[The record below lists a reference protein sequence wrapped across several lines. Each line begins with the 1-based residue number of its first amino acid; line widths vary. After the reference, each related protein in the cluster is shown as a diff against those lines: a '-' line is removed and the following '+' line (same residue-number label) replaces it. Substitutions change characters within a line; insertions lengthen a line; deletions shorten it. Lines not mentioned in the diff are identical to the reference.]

1 MKKVLDKIKVAW
13 AIVRGDEEGIAKLV
27 LQWINSLLAKLP
39 GERTAGVADA
49 VAGVAEAVGRIAA
62 LITRHAVSRAI
73 AATSAAVRTVAE
85 SIRDRELTAEEGSAI
100 DLAIRDAVAAWK
112 DC

>member
-39 GERTAGVADA
+39 GEKTAGIADA

-62 LITRHAVSRAI
+62 LVARPAVSRAI

-85 SIRDRELTAEEGSAI
+85 AIRDRVLTAEEGSSI

>member
-1 MKKVLDKIKVAW
+1 MKKVLDKIKGAW
-13 AIVRGDEEGIAKLV
+13 AILTGNEEGIAKLI
-27 LQWINSLLAKLP
+27 LQWINSLLAKMP
-39 GERTAGVADA
+39 DERTAGVADA

-100 DLAIRDAVAAWK
+100 DMAIRDAVAAWK

>member
-1 MKKVLDKIKVAW
+1 MKKLLDKFKIAW

-27 LQWINSLLAKLP
+27 LEWINSLLAKLP
-39 GERTAGVADA
+39 DEKTASVADA

-62 LITRHAVSRAI
+62 LIAKPAVSRAI
-73 AATSAAVRTVAE
+73 GATAAAVRTVAE
-85 SIRDRELTAEEGSAI
+85 AIRDRVLTAEEGSAI
-100 DLAIRDAVAAWK
+100 DMAIRYAVAAWK